1 MGMLIAN
8 IVAVIVFTLAVLV
21 LGLWLRMAPSREN
34 AESSSRILHLLFF
47 ICLNLMPVL
56 LFIWPGITKLDEAA
70 GLEPLKPRY
79 ALAAAGVVL
88 TIPGFYLLAVTNKLL
103 RARGEGANAFR
114 LTRMVV
120 AADVYEVT
128 RNPMSLG
135 FYLWVL
141 GVALVTGS
149 TAFTALMGLGVIP
162 SHVLF
167 LKWFEERE
175 LPLRLGPSYEQ
186 YKRRTPFLIPNRLPP
201 RPTAAKT

>member
-8 IVAVIVFTLAVLV
+8 VAAILVFALAAIV
-21 LGLWLRMAPSREN
+21 LGIWLRMAPSKAH
-34 AESSSRILHLLFF
+34 AESSSRIMHLLFF

-56 LFIWPGITKLDEAA
+56 LFIWPGITRLDEAA
-70 GLEPLKPRY
+70 GVGPLTPRY
-79 ALAAAGVVL
+79 PLAAAGVLVA
-88 TIPGFYLLAVTNKLL
+88 IPGVYLLAVTNRLL

-114 LTRMVV
+114 LTRLVV
-120 AADVYEVT
+120 AADVYDVT

-141 GVALVTGS
+141 GVALMTGS
-149 TAFTALMGLGVIP
+149 TAFTALVGLGVIP
-162 SHVLF
+162 SHLLF

-186 YKRRTPFLIPNRLPP
+186 YKQRTPFLIPNRLP
-201 RPTAAKT
+201 RRTVAKS